1 MAFINPISFVLAL
14 FMWLMP
20 QTATPQNNP
29 DVVSDNAPAAKAT
42 PATPAANAPSMDQVI
57 DRAITNEQELV
68 KRLADYNPMVETY
81 IQNMKPDKALGEVPE
96 SDRYFLGKLD
106 LKNGVNEHSLLPAN
120 GVAHGLKGLLTQF
133 YSVKY
138 LPNGFA
144 QMILVDGKTF
154 DRANYN
160 FEYVRREF
168 LGEVR
173 CLVFD
178 VQPKSSREARFLG
191 RIWVE
196 DQDYNIVRF
205 NGTYNGSSMSK
216 MYFHF
221 DSWRENMGPALW
233 LPAYV
238 YSEESNLRY
247 LMGRRELRFKGQTRI
262 WGYNVGRGN
271 AETDF
276 TSMTVEADKV
286 EDNGDAIEHVSPV
299 LAQRHWERQAENNVL
314 QRMEKASLLAPEGSE
329 VEKVLQ
335 TVVTNIEVTNNLDI
349 QPEVRVRVLLTS
361 PLETFSVGHTIV
373 VSRGLIDVLP
383 DEASLAAVLSHEL
396 AHIALGHRL
405 DTKYAFVDRMMFDD
419 TQTFGRLEV
428 RRDSSEEKEADAKA
442 IEMLQNSP
450 YKDKL
455 GNAGLFLRAL
465 RNRSSELPNLLMA
478 HMGNSIADG
487 KDIRRMRDL
496 LDDGP
501 ELEATK
507 VEQIAALPLGGRMKV
522 NPWSD
527 KLELVKAKPVALLSA
542 REKMP
547 FEVTPVFL
555 YLTRQKETNTAS
567 KSNNN

>member
-1 MAFINPISFVLAL
+1 MAFTNSLSFVLAL
-14 FMWLMP
+14 FMWLLP
-20 QTATPQNNP
+20 QTATPQNSDVPP
-29 DVVSDNAPAAKAT
+29 DVNPPKADTAAPAK
-42 PATPAANAPSMDQVI
+42 NAPSMDQVI
-57 DRAITNEQELV
+57 DRVIANEQGLV
-68 KRLADYNPMVETY
+68 KTLTNYTPMVETY
-81 IQNMKPDKALGEVPE
+81 IQNMKADKDLGAVPE

-106 LKNGVNEHSLLPAN
+106 LKNGVNEHSLLPTSG
-120 GVAHGLKGLLTQF
+120 GVTHGLRGLLTQF
-133 YSVKY
+133 YTVKY

-154 DRANYN
+154 DRNNYN

-178 VQPKSSREARFLG
+178 VQPKASRDARFLG

-221 DSWRENMGPALW
+221 DSWRENMGPGLW

-238 YSEESNLRY
+238 YSEESNLGY
-247 LMGRRELRFKGQTRI
+247 LMGRRHLRFKGQTRI

-271 AETDF
+271 TETDF
-276 TSMTVEADKV
+276 TSMTVESDKV
-286 EDNGDAIEHVSPV
+286 EDNGDAVEHVSPV
-299 LAQRHWERQAENNVL
+299 LSQRHWERQAEDNVL
-314 QRMEKASLLAPEGSE
+314 QRMQKASLLAPEGSD

-335 TVVTNIEVTNNLDI
+335 TVVTNLEVTNNLDI
-349 QPEVRVRVLLTS
+349 EPEVRVRVLLTS

-405 DTKYAFVDRMMFDD
+405 DTKYAFVDRMLFDD
-419 TQTFGRLEV
+419 TQTFDRLEV
-428 RRDSSEEKEADAKA
+428 RRDSSEEKEADQKA
-442 IEMLQNSP
+442 MALLQNSP

-455 GNAGLFLRAL
+455 GNAGLFLKSL
-465 RNRSSELPNLLMA
+465 RKHSDELPNLLMA
-478 HMGNSIADG
+478 HMGNPLADG
-487 KDIRRMRDL
+487 TTIKRMPEL
-496 LDDGP
+496 LDNGP
-501 ELEATK
+501 ELEPTK

-522 NPWSD
+522 DPWD
-527 KLELVKAKPVALLSA
+527 DQLELVKAKPVALLSA

-547 FEVTPVFL
+547 FEVTPVYL
-555 YLTRQKETNTAS
+555 YLTRHKETSTTAA
-567 KSNNN
+567 KSNN